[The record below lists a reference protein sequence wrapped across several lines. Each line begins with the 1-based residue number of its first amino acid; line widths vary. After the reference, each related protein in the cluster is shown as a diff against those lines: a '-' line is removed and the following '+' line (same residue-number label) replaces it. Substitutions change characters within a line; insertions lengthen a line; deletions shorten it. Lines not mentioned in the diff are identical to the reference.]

1 MTTAQHKIGSGFG
14 ATSTAAE
21 VLAGIDL
28 TGRLVIVTG
37 GYSGLGLETT
47 RALTAAGAH
56 VVVPARRRATAEEA
70 LRGFEN
76 VEIDELDLGDLDS
89 VRAFAER
96 FLASERG
103 IDIFIGSAGIMASPE
118 TRVGPGWEAQ
128 FATNHL
134 GHFALV
140 NRLWPAFTPG
150 ARVVSVSSRGH
161 HFGPVRFDDLN
172 FEQGYDKWLA
182 YGQAKTANVLFA
194 VQLDKLARDRGVRAF
209 ALHPGRIMTDLVR
222 YLDREELVAAGM
234 LDSSGQVTGDVKT
247 PEQGAATQVWA
258 ATSPQLDGLGG
269 VFCEDCDIA
278 EVSEGD
284 APGARDAHLDRQG
297 TRLEASGHHGL
308 AHALGIGHGLA
319 RARGHACPR
328 RYTAETA
335 STLAPST

>member
-14 ATSTAAE
+14 AATTAAE
-21 VLAGIDL
+21 VVAGIDL
-28 TGRLVIVTG
+28 SGKLAIVTG

-47 RALTAAGAH
+47 RALAGAGAH

-70 LRGFEN
+70 VGAFEN
-76 VEIDELDLGDLDS
+76 TEIDELDLADLDS

-96 FLASERG
+96 FLASGRG
-103 IDIFIGSAGIMASPE
+103 IDIFLGSAGIMALPE

-140 NRLWPAFTPG
+140 NRLGPAFIPG

-161 HFGPVRFDDLN
+161 HFGPVRFDDLE
-172 FEQGYDKWLA
+172 FRQGYDKWLA

-194 VQLDKLARDRGVRAF
+194 VHLDRLARDHGVRAF

-222 YLDREELVAAGM
+222 YLDRAELIAAGM
-234 LDSSGQVTGDVKT
+234 LDESGAVTGEVKT

-258 ATSPQLDGLGG
+258 ATSPRLDGSGG
-269 VFCEDCDIA
+269 VYLEDCDIA
-278 EVSEGD
+278 EP
-284 APGARDAHLDRQG
+284 APADGARTGVKDYAIDPALAE
-297 TRLEASGHHGL
+297 RLWAVS
-308 AHALGIGHGLA
+308 
-319 RARGHACPR
+319 
-328 RYTAETA
+328 AELTGVNA
-335 STLAPST
+335 FV